1 MSQNYTLITVGH
13 GRLIPSETTM
23 TEEQLQ
29 KRTSQSSAFWLT
41 RIMDGIYRL
50 NCKNKITADHCVRNY
65 QVIYPQ
71 CKLIMEPVFPVN
83 KYEAPAYTW
92 KKCSK

>member
-13 GRLIPSETTM
+13 GCLIPSETTM

-29 KRTSQSSAFWLT
+29 KRTGQSSAFWLT

-50 NCKNKITADHCVRNY
+50 NCKNKITAEHCVRNY
-65 QVIYPQ
+65 QVFCPQ
-71 CKLIMEPVFPVN
+71 CKLVMEPVFPVN
-83 KYEAPAYTW
+83 KYEAPAYTC
-92 KKCSK
+92 KRCSK